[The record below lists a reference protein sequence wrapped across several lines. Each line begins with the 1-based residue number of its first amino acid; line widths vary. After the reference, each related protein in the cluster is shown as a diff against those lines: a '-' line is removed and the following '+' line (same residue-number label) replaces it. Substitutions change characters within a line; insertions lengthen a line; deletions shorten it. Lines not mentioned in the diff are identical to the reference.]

1 MGAGARPKDG
11 RDKLPVRLWI
21 EIPDGVYSAP
31 RRRGSGGIVFHERTR
46 EIDATVFRIARIATV
61 KRQLITAVEV
71 DAFIPEM
78 WRARIPQ
85 VDPRWVD
92 PVEGIFRTKAYVY
105 RNRKSSEMGQFLE
118 SGALVLDLRK
128 TQ

>member
-1 MGAGARPKDG
+1 MGAGTGPKDG
-11 RDKLPVRLWI
+11 RSKLPVRLWV

-31 RRRGSGGIVFHERTR
+31 RRRGSGGIVFHEHTR

-78 WRARIPQ
+78 WRARMPKA
-85 VDPRWVD
+85 DWRWVE
-92 PVEGIFRTKAYVY
+92 PGVFRTKAYVY
-105 RNRKSSEMGQFLE
+105 RNQKSRELGQFLA
-118 SGALVLDLRK
+118 SGALVLDLRE
-128 TQ
+128 TR

>member
-1 MGAGARPKDG
+1 M
-11 RDKLPVRLWI
+11 RLWV

-31 RRRGSGGIVFHERTR
+31 RRRGGGGTIFYERTR

-78 WRARIPQ
+78 WRVRMPKA
-85 VDPRWVD
+85 DWRWVE
-92 PVEGIFRTKAYVY
+92 PGVFRTKAYVY
-105 RNRKSSEMGQFLE
+105 RNQKSRVLGQFLA
-118 SGALVLDLRK
+118 SSALEIDLRDEA
-128 TQ
+128 

>member
-1 MGAGARPKDG
+1 M
-11 RDKLPVRLWI
+11 RLWV

-31 RRRGSGGIVFHERTR
+31 RRRGAGGIVFHERTR

-78 WRARIPQ
+78 HRSRIPK
-85 VDPRWVD
+85 VDPRWIAPGV
-92 PVEGIFRTKAYVY
+92 FRTRAYVH
-105 RNRKSSEMGQFLE
+105 RNQKSRELGQFLE
-118 SGALVLDLRK
+118 SGERVLNLED
-128 TQ
+128 QV